1 MKGWK
6 SIVIELFCNQHL
18 VKRMTHAA
26 EGERERERENNAGR
40 RERQEKDKYIVT
52 ADLVAD
58 CVFKCLRALH
68 QNLTILTLN

>member
-26 EGERERERENNAGR
+26 EGERERERER
-40 RERQEKDKYIVT
+40 ECEREREREREGERERERTMQGEERDKKRTSI
-52 ADLVAD
+52 
-58 CVFKCLRALH
+58 
-68 QNLTILTLN
+68 